1 MRRII
6 FAAVAALLL
15 MSSVETLTSVT
26 GKRVV
31 FMPFYDESD
40 YRGPWDLSYEIPEML
55 GDMLGGADEYFHV
68 VPMDSVREA
77 IGEPEPES
85 AVKRFFRLFS
95 NSKKPRQVF
104 TDSEVLSI
112 ARKLGADIVITGV
125 VEDFN
130 MRRTG
135 AGEPMI
141 GGYKSYTTK
150 VKIGQVRVLRVSDG
164 RPLGTVRGEE
174 TKNTRGLGLEL
185 FGKPRQM
192 DLEFLSMD
200 SLDFGSKRFLATM
213 WGQTTIEALNKVHK
227 ELRSVIARPDSSWF
241 MAKKF
246 KIISI
251 DAGNP
256 IVNAGAADGVSPGDR
271 FVVYA
276 VESGVRVGKIRIVTV
291 WSDHVSRGEIL
302 EGKDEIRPDDYILPE
317 M

>member
-1 MRRII
+1 MRKLT
-6 FAAVAALLL
+6 FAVTAALLL

-31 FMPFYDESD
+31 FMPFYDESG

-55 GDMLGGADEYFHV
+55 GDMLGGADDYFYV

-77 IGEPEPES
+77 IGPMEPES
-85 AVKRFFRLFS
+85 AVKRFLRLFS
-95 NSKKPRQVF
+95 NSKKPRKVF
-104 TDSEVLSI
+104 TDSEVLAI
-112 ARKLGADIVITGV
+112 ARKLGADIAITGV
-125 VEDFN
+125 IEDFN
-130 MRRTG
+130 MKRTG
-135 AGEPMI
+135 GGEPMI

-150 VKIGQVRVLRVSDG
+150 VKIEQVRVLRVSDG

-200 SLDFGSKRFLATM
+200 SLDFGSKRFLSTM
-213 WGQTTIEALNKVHK
+213 WGETTIEALNKVHK

-241 MAKKF
+241 LAKKF

-302 EGKDEIRPDDYILPE
+302 EGKDEIRPNDYIMPE